1 MKCYVKRIIEQRGID
16 ENIPSVNLKISSTN
30 MTKSPFIPT
39 KLPLDNLDWVNYIT
53 LIGDARDRLSKFD
66 GLLQGI
72 PNPNVLLSPLTT
84 QEAVVSSKIEGTQA
98 TLEEVLEY
106 EADPKQMD
114 EKKDDILEILNYRKA
129 MHFAIEEMQNTPFT
143 ERLLKNVHKLLLEN
157 VRSNTKM
164 IGQYRDWQVY
174 IGKRGTTIEE
184 ASYIPPAPQ
193 NINDLMANLE
203 KYIHYQEKDP
213 LVQLA
218 IIHAQFE
225 MIHPFGDGNGRLGRI
240 ILPLFLH
247 FRGVLSTPMFY
258 LSAYFEKRRDTYYA
272 KLNGISADGD
282 WNSWIMYFLT
292 AVKEQ
297 SELNILKTK
306 SVMELYEVKK
316 LEIREITRSQYAVN
330 ILDFIFSY
338 PFFTTPQ
345 LTTKTKINPKYSQ
358 DLVKKL
364 ENKKVIKLVRKSSGR
379 SPAIYAFQDLIK
391 ITG

>member
-1 MKCYVKRIIEQRGID
+1 
-16 ENIPSVNLKISSTN
+16 

>member
-1 MKCYVKRIIEQRGID
+1 MSK
-16 ENIPSVNLKISSTN
+16 N
-30 MTKSPFIPT
+30 PFVPE
-39 KLPLDNLDWVNYIT
+39 KLPLDNLDWVSYIS

-72 PNPNVLLSPLTT
+72 PNPSILLSPLTT

-106 EADPKQMD
+106 EADPKQSID
-114 EKKDDILEILNYRKA
+114 KKDDILEVLNYRQA
-129 MHFAIEEMQNTPFT
+129 MYFAIDEMNKKPLS
-143 ERLLKNVHKLLLEN
+143 ERLLKDVHKILLKD
-157 VRSNTKM
+157 VRSHTRL
-164 IGQYRDWQVY
+164 IGEYRDWQVF
-174 IGKRGTTIEE
+174 IGKDGTTIEE
-184 ASYIPPAPQ
+184 ASYVPPAPQ
-193 NINDLMANLE
+193 NINNLMSNLE
-203 KYIHYQEKDP
+203 KYMHFKEKDP

-258 LSAYFEKRRDTYYA
+258 LSAYFEKHRDTYYS
-272 KLNGISADGD
+272 KLNGISANGD
-282 WNSWIMYFLT
+282 WDSWIVYFLN

-297 SELNILKTK
+297 SELNIDKAKAIMNLHSQKKEEIRKVTK
-306 SVMELYEVKK
+306 S
-316 LEIREITRSQYAVN
+316 QYSVD

-338 PFFTTPQ
+338 PFFTAPQ
-345 LTTKTKINPKYSQ
+345 LTQKTSINPKYAQ

-364 ENKKVIKLVRKSSGR
+364 EDGRVVKLVRENSGR
-379 SPAIYAFQDLIK
+379 NPAVYVFEDLIK